1 MVVVSHEGIL
11 KDSKFSQFLRNA
23 VEWLK
28 PSPEALVGVHPHL
41 DSLSQLLLRAGT
53 AVQAGAELSPSLG
66 VYCMDAYGS
75 ARAKDL
81 VGFVAGGGGLLVGG
95 QAWHWASQHGK
106 EKVLLEFPGNQS
118 HLKLLSKLPT
128 FFHLNA
134 ELGETDVSAWQSTIC
149 HYPAPWAEL
158 ATEDIILTVPAADVH
173 HMNNPASLLSICN
186 KMMYAIARL
195 AVIPATFPRPERMV
209 ADVHISHGWM
219 HAGNPVMHHLK
230 SVTEVVG
237 VRSLEANGLWGA
249 IHELGH
255 NQQQSE
261 QFSPHASK
269 ATCSLWSV
277 YMNKTV
283 LGIPKDKAHN
293 ALALELRKKIRDYLE
308 NGSQL
313 KYWEV
318 FTALETYL
326 QVQEAFDW
334 EALIKYFEYQNMSEL
349 PDDNDLKMN
358 LWAETFFHLVKKN
371 LTPFFKSWGWP
382 PRRAFPQLV
391 RRSNEAVHLLSR
403 FLLMKMEI

>member
-1 MVVVSHEGIL
+1 MTGPLTRISGSPP
-11 KDSKFSQFLRNA
+11 DS
-23 VEWLK
+23 
-28 PSPEALVGVHPHL
+28 
-41 DSLSQLLLRAGT
+41 
-53 AVQAGAELSPSLG
+53 
-66 VYCMDAYGS
+66 
-75 ARAKDL
+75 
-81 VGFVAGGGGLLVGG
+81 
-95 QAWHWASQHGK
+95 
-106 EKVLLEFPGNQS
+106 S

-358 LWAETFFHLVKKN
+358 LWAETFSHLVKKN